1 MFKTEKIMRNNFKN
15 VMLKSCMMIRDRT
28 SLQKSTD
35 TTSNS
40 EKRAKMPK
48 ITQKCQNLLK
58 ECMQK
63 KQK

>member
-15 VMLKSCMMIRDRT
+15 VMLKSCMMIRDGT

-35 TTSNS
+35 TFSNS
-40 EKRAKMPK
+40 EKRAKMGKNTP
-48 ITQKCQNLLK
+48 KCQNLLK

-63 KQK
+63 K